1 MEKQLYVLS
10 DKGLE
15 FLAEQI
21 SKHLKGGIQPSND
34 TEEDVFLTIEEVAL
48 LISLSKFTI
57 YGLVHK
63 NKIPYH
69 KQGKRL
75 YFLKSEILEW
85 IKSGKRRSQTTLE
98 EKANEYLLKNRI

>member
-1 MEKQLYVLS
+1 MKKKVYVLT
-10 DKGLE
+10 DKGIKL
-15 FLAEQI
+15 LAEQI

-48 LISLSKFTI
+48 LISLSKYTI

-85 IKSGKRRSQTTLE
+85 IKSGKRQTTSALE
-98 EKANEYLLKNRI
+98 AKASEYLLKNKI

>member
-1 MEKQLYVLS
+1 MKKKVYMLNN
-10 DKGLE
+10 KGIKL
-15 FLAEQI
+15 LAEQI
-21 SKHLKGGIQPSND
+21 SKHLMGGIQSSND
-34 TEEDVFLTIEEVAL
+34 PEEDVLLTIEELAI
-48 LISLSKFTI
+48 LISKSKYTI

-85 IKSGKRRSQTTLE
+85 IKSGKRQTTSTLE
-98 EKANEYLLKNRI
+98 AKANEYLLINKI

>member
-1 MEKQLYVLS
+1 MKTKNYVLN
-10 DKGLE
+10 DKGIKH
-15 FLAEQI
+15 LAELL
-21 SKHLKGGIQPSND
+21 SKHLKGSLNTFAEP
-34 TEEDVFLTIEEVAL
+34 EEDIFLTIEEVAL
-48 LISLSKFTI
+48 LISLSKYTI

-85 IKSGKRRSQTTLE
+85 IKSGKRQSQSTLE